1 MPRNRQDHKDPRPI
15 VRKQMN
21 FLRWLMDLQTATGI
35 DVRKGILESC
45 VGIEPLILEYRGSFH
60 MHVNVV
66 ELGYAFMEGIA

>member
-1 MPRNRQDHKDPRPI
+1 
-15 VRKQMN
+15 
-21 FLRWLMDLQTATGI
+21 MDLQTATGI

-66 ELGYAFMEGIA
+66 ELGYVFMEGIAWIVLALFRISEVDMEQKMFARVS